1 MDKPSQKKP
10 IEKGFANF
18 IGRKW
23 DNKRQPQITEAPA
36 IQTVSTANVSARFT
50 DEEAQKMA
58 DPHSPESFLI
68 CCVDSRF
75 QPAKALDYGPGTAL
89 EYRPIACVIPPAYKA
104 EPDFKSK
111 MAFRRLKEIDT
122 IIMVCHSDCGG
133 CQAALTVPNPDPAS
147 EDDLH
152 TVASFIHTSGLDIP
166 LLAKGLLTIEKGNI
180 KSAAD
185 LLAREVGVK
194 SFYNLLG
201 YKGRDEHAT
210 IGDEV
215 KAGALNVMLLF
226 YDLSKR
232 SFDIYDPQEAE
243 WKHTAACDWIGFKA
257 RGALHRCADE
267 SRKVAVS
274 LKKPYDGWLK

>member
-1 MDKPSQKKP
+1 MDKPNQKKP
-10 IEKGFANF
+10 IEKGIASF

-23 DNKRQPQITEAPA
+23 DKRPPQVTEAPPL
-36 IQTVSTANVSARFT
+36 QSVKTANVSARFT
-50 DEEAQKMA
+50 DEEAAKMA
-58 DPHSPESFLI
+58 EPHDPESFLI

-89 EYRPIACVIPPAYKA
+89 EYRPIACVIPPVYKA

-111 MAFRRLKEIDT
+111 MAFRRLKGVET

-133 CQAALTVPNPDPAS
+133 CQAALAVPNPDPAS

-152 TVASFIHTSGLDIP
+152 TVASFIHTCGLDIP
-166 LLAKGLLTIEKGNI
+166 LLANGFLATEKGDVR
-180 KSAAD
+180 SAGD

-201 YKGRDEHAT
+201 YKGRDAHAT
-210 IGDEV
+210 IGDEM
-215 KAGALNVMLLF
+215 KAGELNVMLLF
-226 YDLSKR
+226 YDLERR
-232 SFDIYDPQEAE
+232 SFDLYDPHEAE
-243 WKHTAACDWIGFKA
+243 WKHTAACDWIGFRAK
-257 RGALHRCADE
+257 GAMHKCAEDT
-267 SRKVAVS
+267 RKVAVS

>member
-23 DNKRQPQITEAPA
+23 DKRHSQITEAPA
-36 IQTVSTANVSARFT
+36 IQTVTTSNVSERFT
-50 DEEAQKMA
+50 QEEAAKMA
-58 DPHSPESFLI
+58 EPHTPESFLV

-89 EYRPIACVIPPAYKA
+89 EYRTIACVVPPAYKA
-104 EPDFKSK
+104 DPDLKSK

-122 IIMVCHSDCGG
+122 IIMVAHSDCGG
-133 CQAALTVPNPDPAS
+133 AQAAITVPNPDPES
-147 EDDLH
+147 DDDLH
-152 TVASFIHTSGLDIP
+152 TVASFIHTSGLDVP
-166 LLAKGLLTIEKGNI
+166 LLAKGFLAVEKGDVR
-180 KSAAD
+180 SAGD

-201 YKGRDEHAT
+201 YKGREGYAT
-210 IGDEV
+210 VGDEV
-215 KAGALNVMLLF
+215 KAGALNVMMLF
-226 YDLSKR
+226 YDLAKR
-232 SFDIYDPQEAE
+232 SFDIYDPAEGE

-257 RGALHRCADE
+257 KGAMHRCADE